1 MNYKLEI
8 KHIVDYPRC
17 RIYRD
22 FIRTLMKDKSI
33 RTTGSSYLFY
43 YIVLCSFANY
53 RASYRKLEG
62 ISYLIGPGEWV
73 CRTTELRNHSSN
85 RSQSWIKC
93 VPWSDKKLKYWVSYS
108 HKYVLFASIM
118 LYYVILKF
126 KVFIIS
132 FVSSLQRN
140 ASST

>member
-8 KHIVDYPRC
+8 KQIVDYPRC

-62 ISYLIGPGEWV
+62 ISYLIEPGEWV
-73 CRTTELRNHSSN
+73 CRTSELTEWFRTRYQHQAISSRNSTG
-85 RSQSWIKC
+85 
-93 VPWSDKKLKYWVSYS
+93 LG
-108 HKYVLFASIM
+108 LSIAKM
-118 LYYVILKF
+118 LTERMGGS
-126 KVFIIS
+126 IS
-132 FVSSLQRN
+132 AQYQNKRLHVTIDFS
-140 ASST
+140 